1 VSCYCYYCTALAATS
16 VPGLV
21 LVLLVVCALA
31 LFYILERGPSS
42 SQLRT
47 RSSSS
52 SSSPAADTG
61 APMPGPSG
69 WPIIG
74 STLDVDV
81 NYSHLTLE
89 KWARQYGGLYQVKIA
104 GDKWVVPAKYEYI
117 HEVLVDKAH
126 AFAGRFKTFRVTVS
140 CFVVLFVCCSSLK
153 SSIN

>member
-1 VSCYCYYCTALAATS
+1 M
-16 VPGLV
+16 PGLA
-21 LVLLVVCALA
+21 LVLLVVCVLA
-31 LFYILERGPSS
+31 LLYVVQASA
-42 SQLRT
+42 
-47 RSSSS
+47 SSSS
-52 SSSPAADTG
+52 SSSAADTG

-140 CFVVLFVCCSSLK
+140 CFVALFFLFYPYRF
-153 SSIN
+153 N